1 MKVRVGVQML
11 VKTYLPR
18 SLTCQVTPAPV
29 NFSCHVTALS
39 LERITS
45 LVMCLILTQT
55 SDLCP
60 RWMDGAGSRGSMP
73 ALRAGLGFQVRFLE
87 IILDLDPDLMLQTH

>member
-60 RWMDGAGSRGSMP
+60 RWMNGAGSRGSMP
-73 ALRAGLGFQVRFLE
+73 AQNQLYW
-87 IILDLDPDLMLQTH
+87 DLDGVPAMLVPY